1 MVTAQAQPRRNTS
14 LSRVPAWAWVGLAAL
29 TVRLLAVWDL
39 ALQPDGLVPL
49 LDERAYVAVA
59 RSLAEEGRL
68 DPGLFFQPFLYPFLL
83 GLLFLASGPSVLLPR
98 VIHAVLGACTAALTC
113 RLGAR
118 ALGPRE
124 GLVAGLA
131 VALWGPLVMAET
143 QLLATGL
150 DVFFSVALA
159 AVALALAA
167 RASPWRWLGAGA
179 VAALAVQARPTHLPV
194 AVALAAWVAW
204 KRGRVGGDGARKA
217 LAGVACGVLGFAAVS
232 APVAVA
238 SRHVTGEA
246 HLLPSSG
253 GLNLFIGNYLGGEL
267 VAVRPGFAWE
277 RLVDEPY
284 RFGARGPWDA
294 DRYFRSRLAAE
305 ARERPGAVLLGLL
318 SKLRQLACTR
328 ELPRNDSLAVLA
340 SASAV
345 GRVLVGAVGPV
356 GLPFALLLGLGAVGV
371 VVRGRELP
379 GALPLQ
385 VAALGLA
392 VALVFVSGR
401 YRLALV
407 PVLAVMAAGGVV
419 WLGETVQ
426 ARRWRA
432 LLAALLGA
440 VLLVVAASP
449 AAPYPQER
457 GNWRAELL
465 LQRGAWLLEEGRPG
479 EAVVRFETA
488 LRDDPDNPDGRRLL
502 ADALAALGRFDRV
515 LETLEQ
521 AVRRQPEDHLAWAR
535 LAQARAAA
543 GREGEAAEAGRRAL
557 TENPASCEALCLVGR
572 MLVDTGQ
579 LAEARGVLE
588 RGLDLYPEVPCLQ
601 ASLALVLVRAGG
613 TRGDAARALELAERA
628 AALTRGRD
636 ALALGAL
643 ATVQAG
649 AGRTEKALATLE
661 LALRLPA
668 GALSAAHRRE
678 LLRQRDALLASL
690 R

>member
-1 MVTAQAQPRRNTS
+1 MTARARPQRSTFLS
-14 LSRVPAWAWVGLAAL
+14 LVPAWAWVGLAAL
-29 TVRLLAVWDL
+29 VVRVLAVWDL

-49 LDERAYVAVA
+49 LDERVYVGIA
-59 RSLAEEGRL
+59 RTLAEEGRL

-83 GLLFLASGPSVLLPR
+83 GLLFLASGPSLLLPR
-98 VIHAVLGACTAALTC
+98 VLHGVLGACTAALTY

-124 GLVAGLA
+124 GLIAGLA
-131 VALWGPLVMAET
+131 VAFWGPLVMGET

-150 DVFFSVALA
+150 DVAFSVVLSS
-159 AVALALAA
+159 VALALAA
-167 RASPWRWLGAGA
+167 RASPWRWFGAGA
-179 VAALAVQARPTHLPV
+179 VAALAVQTRPTHLLV
-194 AVALAAWVAW
+194 AVALAAWVVW
-204 KRGRVGGDGARKA
+204 RRRRVSGDGARKA
-217 LAGVACGVLGFAAVS
+217 LAGVMCGVLGFAAVS

-238 SRHVTGEA
+238 SRRVTGEA
-246 HLLPSSG
+246 HFLPSSG
-253 GLNLFIGNYLGGEL
+253 GLNLFIGNHLNGEL

-294 DRYFRSRLAAE
+294 DRYFRSRLATE
-305 ARERPGAVLLGLL
+305 TRERPGAALLGLL

-328 ELPRNDSLAVLA
+328 ELPRNDSLVELA
-340 SASAV
+340 RASAV
-345 GRVLVGAVGPV
+345 GRVLVGVVGPV

-371 VVRGRELP
+371 VVRWRELP

-419 WLGETVQ
+419 WLGETVR

-432 LLAALLGA
+432 LLATVLGVALLVA
-440 VLLVVAASP
+440 AASP
-449 AAPYPQER
+449 ARPYPQER

-465 LQRGAWLLEEGRPG
+465 LQRGTWLLEEGRPG
-479 EAVVRFETA
+479 EALARLEEAMRV
-488 LRDDPDNPDGRRLL
+488 DPQQPDARRLL
-502 ADALAALGRFDRV
+502 ADALAALGRFDKV
-515 LETLEQ
+515 LETLEE

-543 GREGEAAEAGRRAL
+543 GRDREAAEAGRRAL
-557 TENPASCEALCLVGR
+557 AVNPVSCEALCLVGR

-579 LAEARGVLE
+579 LTEARGVLE
-588 RGLDLYPEVPCLQ
+588 AGLDHFPEVPCLQ
-601 ASLALVLVRAGG
+601 VSLALVLVRAGEVA
-613 TRGDAARALELAERA
+613 GDEARALELAERA
-628 AALTRGRD
+628 VTLTRGRD
-636 ALALGAL
+636 AVALGAL
-643 ATVQAG
+643 AAVQAN
-649 AGRTEKALATLE
+649 AGQAEKALATLD

-668 GALSAAHRRE
+668 EALPAAHRRE
-678 LLRQRDALLASL
+678 LLRQRDVVLA
-690 R
+690 RVR